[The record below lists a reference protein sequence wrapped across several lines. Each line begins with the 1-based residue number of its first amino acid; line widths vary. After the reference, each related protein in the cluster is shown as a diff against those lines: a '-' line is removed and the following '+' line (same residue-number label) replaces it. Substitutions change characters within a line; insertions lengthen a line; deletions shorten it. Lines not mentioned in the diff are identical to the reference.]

1 MSVNVFK
8 TITSA
13 TKFVDFCKNL
23 GIVGSLSDS
32 DLETLYS
39 YADGVGY
46 DLVLVDR
53 FSCYVG
59 RFSLSGL
66 LFSFLDSESLKDLA
80 LEIGLSEDLID
91 EVKDN
96 DELIDLI
103 EKRVTDKID
112 KKDFTDIVD
121 SFLPA
126 DQYVIP
132 LLSDDCDYCF
142 LVMNDCIFE

>member
-39 YADGVGY
+39 YADEVGY
-46 DLVLVDR
+46 DLILVDN
-53 FSCYVG
+53 FAPYVK
-59 RFSLSGL
+59 RFSLNYL
-66 LFSFLDSESLKDLA
+66 LFTFLDSDGLGDLSY
-80 LEIGLSEDLID
+80 EIGIPEDSIEEL
-91 EVKDN
+91 N
-96 DELIDLI
+96 DEELSNLI
-103 EKRVTDKID
+103 EKRVTDKIG
-112 KKDFTDIVD
+112 KKDFADIFD

-126 DQYVIP
+126 NQYITP
-132 LLSDDCDYCF
+132 LLSDDFGYCF

>member
-1 MSVNVFK
+1 MSVNVFR

-53 FSCYVG
+53 FSRYVG

-66 LFSFLDSESLKDLA
+66 LFSFLDSDDLGNLA
-80 LEIGLSEDLID
+80 FEIGLPEDLT
-91 EVKDN
+91 EELKD

-103 EKRVTDKID
+103 EKRVKDKIGER
-112 KKDFTDIVD
+112 DFADIFD

-126 DQYVIP
+126 DQYVTP
-132 LLSDDCDYCF
+132 MTSDDYDYCF

>member
-1 MSVNVFK
+1 MSIKVSK

-13 TKFVDFCKNL
+13 TKFADFCKNL

-46 DLVLVDR
+46 DLILVDR
-53 FSCYVG
+53 FSRYVG

-66 LFSFLDSESLKDLA
+66 LFSFLDSDGLGNLSY
-80 LEIGLSEDLID
+80 EIGIPEDVTEELND
-91 EVKDN
+91 

-112 KKDFTDIVD
+112 KKDFADIFD

-126 DQYVIP
+126 NQYITP
-132 LLSDDCDYCF
+132 LLSDDYGYCF

>member
-1 MSVNVFK
+1 MSIKVSK

-13 TKFVDFCKNL
+13 IKFVDFCKAL
-23 GIVGSLSDS
+23 GIHGNLFDS

-39 YADGVGY
+39 YADTVGY
-46 DLVLVDR
+46 DLILVDR
-53 FSCYVG
+53 FSRYVG

-66 LFSFLDSESLKDLA
+66 LFFFLDSESLKDIA

-112 KKDFTDIVD
+112 KKDFADIVD

-126 DQYVIP
+126 AQYVTP

>member
-13 TKFVDFCKNL
+13 TKFVDFCKKLDIQGNL
-23 GIVGSLSDS
+23 LDS

-46 DLVLVDR
+46 DLVLVDN
-53 FSCYVG
+53 FAPYVK
-59 RFSLSGL
+59 RFSLNYL
-66 LFSFLDSESLKDLA
+66 LFTFLDSDGLGDLSY
-80 LEIGLSEDLID
+80 EIGIPEDSIEEL
-91 EVKDN
+91 N
-96 DELIDLI
+96 DEELSNLI
-103 EKRVTDKID
+103 EKRVTDKIG
-112 KKDFTDIVD
+112 KKDFADIFD

-126 DQYVIP
+126 NQYITP
-132 LLSDDCDYCF
+132 LLSDDYGYCF

>member
-39 YADGVGY
+39 YADGFGY
-46 DLVLVDR
+46 DLVLVDNFSQYVRR
-53 FSCYVG
+53 FY
-59 RFSLSGL
+59 LSEL
-66 LFSFLDSESLKDLA
+66 LFTFLDSDGLGDVA
-80 LEIGLSEDLID
+80 FEIGLPDDLI
-91 EVKDN
+91 EESNDN
-96 DELIDLI
+96 ELSELI
-103 EKRVTDKID
+103 EKRVKDKID
-112 KKDFTDIVD
+112 EKDFANIFD

-126 DQYVIP
+126 AQYVTP
-132 LLSDDCDYCF
+132 LLSDDYDYYF

>member
-46 DLVLVDR
+46 DLILVDS
-53 FSCYVG
+53 FSRYVG
-59 RFSLSGL
+59 RFSLSDL
-66 LFSFLDSESLKDLA
+66 LFSFLDSDGLGDLSY
-80 LEIGLSEDLID
+80 EIGIPEDSIEEL
-91 EVKDN
+91 N
-96 DELIDLI
+96 DEELSNLI
-103 EKRVTDKID
+103 EKRVTDKIG
-112 KKDFTDIVD
+112 KKDFADIFD

-126 DQYVIP
+126 NQYITP
-132 LLSDDCDYCF
+132 LLSDDFGYCF

>member
-1 MSVNVFK
+1 MGIKVSR

-13 TKFVDFCKNL
+13 TKFADFCKTLDINGNL
-23 GIVGSLSDS
+23 FDS

-46 DLVLVDR
+46 DLILVDR
-53 FSCYVG
+53 FSRYVG

-66 LFSFLDSESLKDLA
+66 LFFFLDSESLKDIA

-112 KKDFTDIVD
+112 KKDFADIVD

-126 DQYVIP
+126 AQYVTP

-142 LVMNDCIFE
+142 LVMDDCIFE

>member
-1 MSVNVFK
+1 MSIKVSK

-13 TKFVDFCKNL
+13 IKFVDFCKNL

-39 YADGVGY
+39 YADEVGY
-46 DLVLVDR
+46 DLILVDS
-53 FSCYVG
+53 FSRYVG

-66 LFSFLDSESLKDLA
+66 LFSFLDSESLGDLA
-80 LEIGLSEDLID
+80 LEIGLPDDLVEDAND
-91 EVKDN
+91 
-96 DELIDLI
+96 DELINLI

-112 KKDFTDIVD
+112 KKDFADILD

-126 DQYVIP
+126 AQYVTP

-142 LVMNDCIFE
+142 LVMNDYIFE

>member
-1 MSVNVFK
+1 MSIKVFR

-13 TKFVDFCKNL
+13 TKFADFCKTLDINGNL
-23 GIVGSLSDS
+23 FDS

-46 DLVLVDR
+46 DLILVDNFSQYVRR
-53 FSCYVG
+53 FY
-59 RFSLSGL
+59 LSEL
-66 LFSFLDSESLKDLA
+66 LFTFLDSDGLGDLA
-80 LEIGLSEDLID
+80 LEIGLPDDLIEEAND
-91 EVKDN
+91 
-96 DELIDLI
+96 DELSELI

-112 KKDFTDIVD
+112 EKDFADIVD

-126 DQYVIP
+126 AQCITP
-132 LLSDDCDYCF
+132 MLSDDYDYCF

>member
-1 MSVNVFK
+1 MSINVFK

-46 DLVLVDR
+46 DLVLVDNYSRYTHR
-53 FSCYVG
+53 FY
-59 RFSLSGL
+59 LSDL
-66 LFSFLDSESLKDLA
+66 LFTFFDYDTLKDLA
-80 LEIGLSEDLID
+80 LEIGVSEDLID
-91 EVKDN
+91 EAKDS
-96 DELIDLI
+96 DELSDLI
-103 EKRVTDKID
+103 GKQNAGIID
-112 KKDFTDIVD
+112 EQSFASIVD

-126 DQYVIP
+126 DQYITP
-132 LLSDDCDYCF
+132 ILSNNAFCF

>member
-1 MSVNVFK
+1 MSVNVFR

-23 GIVGSLSDS
+23 GIEGSLFDS

-39 YADGVGY
+39 YADEVGY
-46 DLVLVDR
+46 DIVLVDNFSRYVSR
-53 FSCYVG
+53 FY
-59 RFSLSGL
+59 LNYL
-66 LFSFLDSESLKDLA
+66 LFTFLDSDGLGDLA
-80 LEIGLSEDLID
+80 FEIGLPEDLT
-91 EVKDN
+91 EELKN

-103 EKRVTDKID
+103 EKRVKDKISE
-112 KKDFTDIVD
+112 KDFADIFD

-126 DQYVIP
+126 NQYVTP
-132 LLSDDCDYCF
+132 MTSDDYDYCF

>member
-1 MSVNVFK
+1 MSIDVFK

-46 DLVLVDR
+46 DLILVDR
-53 FSCYVG
+53 FSRYVG

-66 LFSFLDSESLKDLA
+66 LFFLDSESLKDIA

-91 EVKDN
+91 KAKN
-96 DELIDLI
+96 SDELSDLI

-112 KKDFTDIVD
+112 KKDFADIVE

-126 DQYVIP
+126 AQYVTP